1 MFADAVIII
10 GVSKPFLFG
19 FIAGRP
25 EVNSAPLGF
34 LLVFRGKREGGHNN
48 NKLLTWFTVGF
59 GGLLTKVE
67 VRKELSADGG
77 IIGGQ
82 ICEEFGCCNQ
92 LRVLWL

>member
-1 MFADAVIII
+1 MFADALIII

-34 LLVFRGKREGGHNN
+34 LLVFRVRKAVTIR
-48 NKLLTWFTVGF
+48 LLTWFTVGF